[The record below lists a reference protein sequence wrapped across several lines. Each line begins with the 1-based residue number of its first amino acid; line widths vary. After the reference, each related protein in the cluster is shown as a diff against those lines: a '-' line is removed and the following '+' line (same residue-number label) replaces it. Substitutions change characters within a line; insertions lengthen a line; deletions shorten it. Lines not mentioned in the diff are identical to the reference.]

1 MAISPEMI
9 RRIEE
14 EVKKVLIQQGITLA
28 SSPSDKRILAIF
40 DATQVGLARPLAQLD
55 KCVQQ
60 GYSVTVILS
69 DLAIKLLDISCIR
82 SVFKNEGVF
91 VASEITD
98 LQPFTEG
105 FSLIV
110 IPTLSCA
117 MAAKLSLGMA
127 DTPCAYL
134 VFQAMLRRNRILAAS
149 DGFEI
154 SAGSEIPPEISKLGQ
169 SYIKTLSDFGV
180 QFVAIEHLAEAILS
194 DGTRRLSSVDSRRG
208 QNIISA
214 SVIASLAPDVGEF
227 AYTNPAIVTPLARDL
242 AAQKGI
248 RLIARNKNL

>member
-1 MAISPEMI
+1 MI

-14 EVKKVLIQQGITLA
+14 EVKKILTQQGIALA

-40 DATQVGLARPLAQLD
+40 DAAQVDFARSLEQFD

-60 GYSVTVILS
+60 GCSVTAILS
-69 DLAIKLLDISCIR
+69 DLAVKLLDVSRIR
-82 SVFKNEGVF
+82 SICKNEEIF
-91 VASEITD
+91 VASEITS
-98 LQPFTEG
+98 LHPFTEG
-105 FSLIV
+105 FSLLV

-127 DTPCAYL
+127 DSPCAYL

-154 SAGSEIPPEISKLGQ
+154 SARSEIPPEISKLGEN
-169 SYIKTLSDFGV
+169 YIRTLSDFGV
-180 QFVAIEHLAEAILS
+180 QFVTTDHLAEVILN
-194 DGTRRLSSVDSRRG
+194 DGTQRFSPADSMRG

-214 SVIASLAPDVGEF
+214 SVIASLAPDVHEF

-248 RLIARNKNL
+248 RLVARNKNL